1 MRNIKSEQ
9 ITKDILQKQYTLDD
23 YAKEKKL
30 PIKFLKELR
39 LHNGKN
45 NVCFPYYNIDKSL
58 LTVRYRNH
66 PSNPKKYY
74 CKRGT
79 QTFPYGLW
87 KIPEF
92 TKDYIV
98 IVEGESD
105 AQTLWYYKKQAIGIS
120 RCGKFQKRI

>member
-1 MRNIKSEQ
+1 MKNVKSEQ
-9 ITKDILQKQYTLDD
+9 KIEETLQQQYTLDE

-30 PIKFLKELR
+30 PIKFLKELG

-45 NVCFPYYNIDKSL
+45 NVCFPYYNIDKSI

-74 CKRGT
+74 CKSGT
-79 QTFPYGLW
+79 KTFPYGLD
-87 KIPEF
+87 KLKDY

-98 IVEGESD
+98 LVEGESD
-105 AQTLWYYKKQAIGIS
+105 AQTLWYYEIQAIGIP
-120 RCGKFQKRI
+120 RCK

>member
-1 MRNIKSEQ
+1 MQEIKGESQTTEEKKK
-9 ITKDILQKQYTLDD
+9 TQKQYTLES

-30 PIKFLKELR
+30 PIKFLEELG
-39 LHNGKN
+39 LKNGKN
-45 NVCFPYYNIDKSL
+45 NVCFPYYNIDKKL
-58 LTVRYRNH
+58 LSVRYRNH

-74 CKRGT
+74 CKSGT

-98 IVEGESD
+98 VVEGESD
-105 AQTLWYYKKQAIGIS
+105 AQTLWYYEKQAIGIP
-120 RCGKFQKRI
+120 RCK